1 MVVKRHQN
9 VTGSQFSKER
19 IQSQERKLQEKV
31 YLESPRVRK
40 GEPAGLCGL
49 RKPVTE
55 AKEGP
60 LELRR
65 KKGKGKMPRGGRAHL
80 RRGWR
85 KVRVC
90 ERENATSAL

>member
-1 MVVKRHQN
+1 MVVVKSHQN

-19 IQSQERKLQEKV
+19 IQSQECKLQEKV

-55 AKEGP
+55 VKKAPWSLGERKAKVKCLGE
-60 LELRR
+60 EE
-65 KKGKGKMPRGGRAHL
+65 H
-80 RRGWR
+80 
-85 KVRVC
+85 
-90 ERENATSAL
+90 T